1 MLHVH
6 CNQTMKALGIPQ
18 PGAWLIINGYHAR
31 VPLPKPTKHRGTVL
45 IYALPDPITPATFEQ
60 FLAGCRQLRVTS
72 HPGATDF
79 ELGGFLGTARL
90 AACETDEIGSFV
102 AVLESADE
110 LGFVPSSGRL
120 GIFNV
125 AEDPFTVSDVPRSTY
140 SSQALASPA
149 RSTPP
154 VADTDEDEPTF
165 LDHFLD
171 GVTHQA
177 QREVNKLGRAVAKDA
192 ISIGAELLGSWFGGG
207 KPRGGRKR

>member
-1 MLHVH
+1 
-6 CNQTMKALGIPQ
+6 MKALGIPQ

-72 HPGATDF
+72 HPRVADF

-90 AACETDEIGSFV
+90 AACETDETGSSV
-102 AVLESADE
+102 AVLEFPDE
-110 LGFVPSSGRL
+110 LGFVSSSGRL

-125 AEDPFTVSDVPRSTY
+125 AEDPFTVSDVPRTTY
-140 SSQALASPA
+140 SSGTLTTRAPSSP
-149 RSTPP
+149 S
-154 VADTDEDEPTF
+154 VADNDEADEPSL

-171 GVTHQA
+171 GATQQT

-192 ISIGAELLGSWFGGG
+192 ISTVAELLGSWFSGG

>member
-1 MLHVH
+1 
-6 CNQTMKALGIPQ
+6 MKALGIPQ

-60 FLAGCRQLRVTS
+60 FLAGCRELRVTS
-72 HPGATDF
+72 HPRVADF

-90 AACETDEIGSFV
+90 AACETDEPGSSI
-102 AVLESADE
+102 AVLESPDE
-110 LGFVPSSGRL
+110 LGFVSSSGRL

-125 AEDPFTVSDVPRSTY
+125 AEDPFTVSDVPRTTY
-140 SSQALASPA
+140 SSGALTTRAPSRP
-149 RSTPP
+149 S
-154 VADTDEDEPTF
+154 VADNDEADEPSL

-171 GVTHQA
+171 GVTQQT

>member
-1 MLHVH
+1 
-6 CNQTMKALGIPQ
+6 MKALGIPQ

-72 HPGATDF
+72 HPRVADF

-90 AACETDEIGSFV
+90 AACETDETGSSI
-102 AVLESADE
+102 AVLESPDE
-110 LGFVPSSGRL
+110 LGFVSSSGGL

-125 AEDPFTVSDVPRSTY
+125 AEDPFTVSDVPRTTY
-140 SSQALASPA
+140 SSGALTTRAPSRP
-149 RSTPP
+149 S
-154 VADTDEDEPTF
+154 VADNDETDEPSL

-171 GVTHQA
+171 GVTQQT